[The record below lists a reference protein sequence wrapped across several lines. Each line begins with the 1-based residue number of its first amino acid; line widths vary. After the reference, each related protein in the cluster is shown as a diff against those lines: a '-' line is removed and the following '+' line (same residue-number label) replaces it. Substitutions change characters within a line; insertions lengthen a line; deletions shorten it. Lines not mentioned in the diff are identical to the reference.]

1 MEDLERYF
9 DLIHAKAGYRAV
21 CTRSGGGGVKHHWGL
36 STRELLDL
44 YTPILGQTDI
54 YHTCHTYRVAHRNKK
69 SVELYKCIP
78 MDIDIR
84 KPGEAKQAK
93 GFETIEELLERLL
106 IDIEPHYAQKLHI
119 NYSGGGGVHAFV
131 PFAEPVD
138 YKTFYSAAR
147 QLVAHT
153 KNVLGFDSSCT
164 MNPVGILRVPGS
176 INSKKKKA
184 VEVLQWGEAFHR
196 PKYVNG
202 TSLEGE
208 KKEQDYLDRR
218 YASVTL
224 ADLVDTCG
232 HIRQLAAGWNDQP
245 YESWLGC
252 ATVLKRVEG
261 GVGAF
266 HEWSKQSVQWESE
279 EVTQAKI
286 D

>member
-1 MEDLERYF
+1 
-9 DLIHAKAGYRAV
+9 
-21 CTRSGGGGVKHHWGL
+21 
-36 STRELLDL
+36 
-44 YTPILGQTDI
+44 
-54 YHTCHTYRVAHRNKK
+54 
-69 SVELYKCIP
+69 

-93 GFETIEELLERLL
+93 GFETLEELLERLL
-106 IDIEPHYAQKLHI
+106 IDIEPHYSQKLHI

-153 KNVLGFDSSCT
+153 KNILGFDSSCT

-184 VEVLQWGEAFHR
+184 VEVLQWGEALHR

-232 HIRQLAAGWNDQP
+232 HIAKLAAGWNDQP

-261 GVGAF
+261 GVEAF
-266 HEWSKQSVQWESE
+266 HEWSKQSVQWQDE
-279 EVTQAKI
+279 ETTQAKI
-286 D
+286 DSTDAPEPQSCKTFQVGEMGRNPCSTCPNKAKSSNPLKLSLQSRVTESLEIQPSEIPLP